1 MMTIY
6 LLQKKLLNIY
16 KNNMNNVF
24 PKFIVTINNNN
35 QKIMLIYGKCTY
47 HKELKPNENSIVLGG
62 GFFYYK
68 DNTFR

>member
-1 MMTIY
+1 
-6 LLQKKLLNIY
+6 
-16 KNNMNNVF
+16 MNNVF
-24 PKFIVTINNNN
+24 PKFIVTLNNNN